1 MTVSE
6 LIAILQTH
14 EQTAVVVSTDG
25 LELRTSDV
33 QTVQLAK
40 FEGNSWGGL
49 SHGANEWK
57 VDDDGQV
64 SGVQI
69 G

>member
-6 LIAILQTH
+6 LIAVLQTH
-14 EQTAVVVSTDG
+14 EQTAVVVNASG
-25 LELRTSDV
+25 LELRIGDV
-33 QTVQLAK
+33 QAVQLAK

-57 VDDDGQV
+57 VSDDGQV
-64 SGVQI
+64 NGVRI
-69 G
+69 D